1 MRRLRRSRR
10 CCSSFFRHL
19 ITLIPSTPAHPLLP
33 TTLRDAF
40 NKLFQLY
47 TLSMALWTIRRLLP
61 TVPLSGQ
68 SMGAAGTASQFRI
81 VFAWN
86 VSLPVAPTSIV
97 LSRCRPSARHWS
109 YLTYYYGAYS
119 FGSHKALN
127 ALLHYYKSRLP
138 EGLTRSPRL
147 LVQSLPAPNH
157 LYTVPLRLPC
167 SYRSLLP
174 VHTGPG

>member
-1 MRRLRRSRR
+1 
-10 CCSSFFRHL
+10 
-19 ITLIPSTPAHPLLP
+19 
-33 TTLRDAF
+33 
-40 NKLFQLY
+40 
-47 TLSMALWTIRRLLP
+47 
-61 TVPLSGQ
+61 
-68 SMGAAGTASQFRI
+68 MGAAGTASQFRI

-86 VSLPVAPTSIV
+86 VSLPVAPTLIV

-109 YLTYYYGAYS
+109 YHAYYYGAYS
-119 FGSHKALN
+119 FGSLQALN

-147 LVQSLPAPNH
+147 LIQLLPAPNH

-174 VHTGPG
+174 VRSGPG